1 MTDEILFSRSLSLRA
16 KGMLSIIEHLGSSFT
31 IKDMTG
37 VCGDS
42 RHVVTG
48 TIAELEE
55 AGLLRSC
62 RQKDDKGR
70 FQGYSYHLAKG
81 EDTEATSPAK
91 PQAET
96 VSPKKEEETKKPR
109 KTQKKAEETMDLFG
123 DELTAGKAESTD
135 KRIDE
140 QIFMKLLYGDRGY
153 DIPMS
158 FVETMRHLYP
168 DINVEQSIRDAAAWS
183 IANEDRTKRRKESW
197 KTYLNR
203 WLRKDQQDAMS
214 RNEARRNG
222 RRTPDGTDQY
232 KDDDIGVML

>member
-16 KGMLSIIEHLGSSFT
+16 KGMLSIIEHMGSSFT
-31 IKDMTG
+31 VKDMTD

-62 RQKDDKGR
+62 REKDDKGR
-70 FQGYSYHLAKG
+70 FQGYSYHLAKKEG
-81 EDTEATSPAK
+81 METTSPAE
-91 PQAET
+91 PLAEAIP
-96 VSPKKEEETKKPR
+96 PKKEEKAKKPR
-109 KTQKKAEETMDLFG
+109 KTKKRAEETMDLFG
-123 DELTAGKAESTD
+123 DELPAGKAESTD
-135 KRIDE
+135 KGTGE
-140 QIFMKLLYGDRGY
+140 EIFMKLLYGDRGY

-214 RNEARRNG
+214 RNEARRSG